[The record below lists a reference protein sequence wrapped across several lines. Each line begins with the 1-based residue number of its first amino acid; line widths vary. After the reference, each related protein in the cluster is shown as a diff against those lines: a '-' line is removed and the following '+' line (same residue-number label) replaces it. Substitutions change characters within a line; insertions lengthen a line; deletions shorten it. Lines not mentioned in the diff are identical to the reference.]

1 MDIPLRKS
9 AAPSS
14 SMLSGRIGPL
24 RENVHLL
31 EWFRFLTE
39 RWLIVPAARRL
50 PLSVALA
57 TANAAGVVDS
67 WIPTRAS
74 RAARAELDATG
85 FTGATLERKIRERLA
100 MTRHDLVWRERMAAR
115 LENISRWQVFQS
127 NEAPVH
133 ALLDAKTAFIA
144 AGGHFTQAAG
154 DARHLVLPMKG
165 SAVGGA
171 VPRWRLS
178 PFELRRRL
186 DAQADE
192 FSREGL
198 MGLQRGRR
206 RSEALPATVPD
217 LWQRAADW
225 RAAPAAPAVQA
236 QRRYALATPGPG
248 PQKQLDPD
256 GGKPGAFRRPFA
268 GMVDRGFAVGAARIA
283 RIAQCPLVPFV
294 AVLSPEPRTIIIDW
308 GDPIPASAV
317 DDKDSDRTVISRAID
332 FIERGVGRYPEQYL
346 HPIGSARRWDRSR
359 EIWVQQRR

>member
-1 MDIPLRKS
+1 MESPLRKS
-9 AAPSS
+9 AAPSGNL
-14 SMLSGRIGPL
+14 LSGRIGPL

-57 TANAAGVVDS
+57 TANAAGVVDA
-67 WIPTRAS
+67 WIPTRAA
-74 RAARAELDATG
+74 RAARAELEATG
-85 FTGATLERKIRERLA
+85 LTGAPLKRKIRERLA
-100 MTRHDLVWRERMAAR
+100 MPRHDLVWRERMTVHR
-115 LENISRWQVFQS
+115 ESISQWRVIES
-127 NEAPVH
+127 NGAPVH
-133 ALLDAKTAFIA
+133 ALLNAKTSFIA

-154 DARHLVLPMKG
+154 DARHLVLPMRG

-206 RSEALPATVPD
+206 PSEALPATMPD

-225 RAAPAAPAVQA
+225 RAAPAAPAVQD
-236 QRRYALATPGPG
+236 QLLSELATPGTV
-248 PQKQLDPD
+248 PQILIDAYWE
-256 GGKPGAFRRPFA
+256 KPGAFRRPFA
-268 GMVDRGFAVGAARIA
+268 GMEDRGFAVGAARIA

-294 AVLSPEPRTIIIDW
+294 AVLGLEPRTIIIDW
-308 GDPIPASAV
+308 GDPIQASAF

-346 HPIGSARRWDRSR
+346 HPIGSVRRWDSRR
-359 EIWVQQRR
+359 EIWTHR